1 MMIRYL
7 IASIGL
13 ILSIGAC
20 SNDATETVAT
30 PQTDIRAVA
39 ADDPLRAT
47 YTIEGERIRLVA
59 GRAERQAA
67 PGSATRVET
76 MVFGDPV
83 YGDLD
88 GDGTDDAALVL
99 VHQPGGSGTFYYVAA
114 ALAFEGAYRGTNAV
128 LLGDRIAPKQIDIRN
143 GVIYANYADRGTD
156 EPMAVAPSVGKSTY
170 LTIED
175 NRLTEI
181 GTLAEADQLLEGW
194 VTIGHEVRT
203 FAPCSDPRD
212 HWLLGGSP
220 ALQAI
225 IDAHAAALP
234 NAQPYTPLF
243 MTLTG
248 HADAK
253 PSDGFGAQ
261 YDAAFLATQLV
272 QVWPKGNCRSEFIE
286 VESPLPGEVIDSPLH
301 IRGRAR
307 GMWFF
312 EGDFPVV
319 LQDAGGRVIKEWYA
333 TAQGEWMTE
342 NFVPFTATLE
352 FDSPGAGARGV
363 LVLKKDDPSDRREL
377 DDAIRVPVVFK

>member
-1 MMIRYL
+1 MVRYL
-7 IASIGL
+7 VLSMAFFM
-13 ILSIGAC
+13 SIGAC
-20 SNDATETVAT
+20 NNDATDTETT
-30 PQTDIRAVA
+30 LGTDIRATA
-39 ADDPLRAT
+39 AGDPLHAT
-47 YTIEGERIRLVA
+47 YTIEGERIRLA
-59 GRAERQAA
+59 EGRAERQAA
-67 PGSATRVET
+67 PGSATKVKT
-76 MVFGDPV
+76 LVFGAPV

-88 GDGTDDAALVL
+88 GDGTDDAALIV
-99 VHQPGGSGTFYYVAA
+99 VQQPGGSGNFYYIAA
-114 ALAFEGAYRGTNAV
+114 ALAGDSAYRGTNAV

-143 GVIYANYADRGTD
+143 GVIYANYTDRRKD
-156 EPMAVAPSVGKSTY
+156 DPMAAAPTVGKSTY

-175 NRLTEI
+175 NKLTEI

-203 FAPCSDPRD
+203 FASCSDLRD
-212 HWLLGGSP
+212 HWLLGGSA

-225 IDAHAAALP
+225 MDAHAAAFP
-234 NAQPYTPLF
+234 DAQPYTPLF

-248 HADAK
+248 RTDTK
-253 PSDGFGAQ
+253 PPEGFGAQ
-261 YDAAFLATQLV
+261 YDAGFLATQLV
-272 QVWPKGNCRSEFIE
+272 QVWPKGNCRSELIV
-286 VESPLPGEVIDSPLH
+286 VESPATGETIESPLQ

-319 LQDAGGRVIKEWYA
+319 LQDARGRVIKKWYA

-352 FDSPGAGARGV
+352 FKSPGAGASGV
-363 LVLKKDDPSDRREL
+363 LILKKDNPSDRREL